1 MVVRVNLMSNWRI
14 QLVTRRTTVLT
25 IIGLV
30 LLWGF
35 SWSAIKYGLDYSPP
49 ILYAGIRT
57 LTGGLVLLLPNLIRR
72 KELQLRRNLRVYLI
86 SSLFNV
92 VLFFGLQTVGLYFLP
107 SGLLSVLVYLQPIL
121 VGFLAWLWLGE
132 SLSTAKVFGLI
143 LGFLGVATV
152 SLESLAG
159 KTSLTGIL
167 IAISAG
173 LFWAI
178 GTVYLKRVQGQVD
191 MLWLV
196 SIQFIVGGLVLLASG
211 STVES
216 WSSIQWN
223 WPYFGS
229 MFYSSVFGVS
239 VSWVMWLKLVH
250 AGEVSRVSSYIF
262 TVPLLSVVIGT
273 LLLHESFSLFLFL
286 GLLFIVVGIYLANRP
301 QRTKPTHPMET
312 CDGSLQ

>member
-1 MVVRVNLMSNWRI
+1 MTKRN
-14 QLVTRRTTVLT
+14 TVLT

-35 SWSAIKYGLDYSPP
+35 SWSAIKYGLNYAPP

-57 LTGGLVLLLPNLIRR
+57 LAGGLLLLLPSLARKKQLHLRKNLPI
-72 KELQLRRNLRVYLI
+72 YLI
-86 SSLFNV
+86 SSLLNV

-132 SLSTAKVFGLI
+132 SLSIAKIAGLI

-152 SLESLAG
+152 SFESLTG
-159 KTSLTGIL
+159 HTSLAGIL
-167 IAISAG
+167 IAIAAG

-178 GTVYLKRVQGQVD
+178 GTVYIKRVQGRVD

-196 SIQFIVGGLVLLASG
+196 SIQFIVGGIVLLAGG

-223 WPYFGS
+223 WQFFAS
-229 MFYSSVFGVS
+229 MFYSAVFGVS
-239 VSWVMWLKLVH
+239 LSWVMWLKLVH

-262 TVPLLSVVIGT
+262 VVPLLSVVIGT
-273 LLLHESFSLFLFL
+273 VLLHEAFSMFLLL
-286 GLLFIVVGIYLANRP
+286 GLIFIATGIYLANRP
-301 QRTKPTHPMET
+301 QRTRQPS
-312 CDGSLQ
+312 SLDMKTST